1 MGLPALSSMTVSAQ
15 PYIGANDINP
25 SSVYIDIGPSYVY
38 VSGMTMPHN
47 GIIYIIIGQD
57 SLWTRAPVIS

>member
-1 MGLPALSSMTVSAQ
+1 VGLPALSSMTASVQ